1 YEFAIETAKT
11 LGNHNIQAYVFED
24 IRSTPELSFAVRYLN
39 TFSGVVI
46 TASHNPS
53 IYNGFK
59 VYGSDGAQYAN
70 EEADQIVQYVNRIED
85 ELHISVKEE
94 TTLKQTGMLKIIGQD
109 VDNAYQAQLQSIILD
124 PDMLQQTAEK
134 LRIVYTP
141 LHATVKRE
149 KTLKQTKMPKII
161 GQDVNNAY
169 QAQLQSIILDP
180 DMLQQTAEKLR
191 IVYTPLHGTGNT
203 PVRRALALAGFS
215 NVESVEEQALPD
227 GDFPTVEFPN
237 PEEASAFSLAIEYG
251 KNNNADILMATDPDA
266 DRVGI
271 AIRKDDT
278 FQLLTGNQI
287 GAILL
292 DYMMK

>member
-1 YEFAIETAKT
+1 
-11 LGNHNIQAYVFED
+11 
-24 IRSTPELSFAVRYLN
+24 
-39 TFSGVVI
+39 
-46 TASHNPS
+46 
-53 IYNGFK
+53 
-59 VYGSDGAQYAN
+59 
-70 EEADQIVQYVNRIED
+70 
-85 ELHISVKEE
+85 
-94 TTLKQTGMLKIIGQD
+94 
-109 VDNAYQAQLQSIILD
+109 
-124 PDMLQQTAEK
+124 
-134 LRIVYTP
+134 
-141 LHATVKRE
+141 
-149 KTLKQTKMPKII
+149 
-161 GQDVNNAY
+161 
-169 QAQLQSIILDP
+169 
-180 DMLQQTAEKLR
+180 LQQTAEKLR

-203 PVRRALALAGFS
+203 PVRRALALAGFT

-292 DYMMK
+292 DYMMKTKYKKSYPSQKRGYFKNN